1 MTTKKDRDF
10 DLATLRKLLAE
21 AEERSSKA
29 ESRLVEQTERVKALE
44 AENQLLKTR
53 VQVAEA
59 LSPYFQRLHAEVVA
73 YLAKECEDDPRILIE
88 KLTNFALK
96 MKDEA
101 AIARDVIA
109 ESLLRYFSKGGESLK
124 TAKKGNRKAEKE
136 SDKASRD
143 LNTRANRM

>member
-21 AEERSSKA
+21 AEERASKA

-44 AENQLLKTR
+44 AENQLLKTK

-109 ESLLRYFSKGGESLK
+109 ESILRYFSKGGESLK
-124 TAKKGNRKAEKE
+124 TARKKTGRPKRRA
-136 SDKASRD
+136 
-143 LNTRANRM
+143 TRRLGI